1 MSGQERS
8 PVDQLVELLLYAPIG
23 LLYERDEVLPKLVT
37 RGRSQVQ
44 LARIL
49 GQLAVQR
56 GQGAVEDRLVDVL
69 GTAGTGLAKAI
80 TELGVAVGL
89 APPDAAGSTPTPP
102 TASTPGPAP
111 TTPATDGVVPAATPA
126 GVADGADEAPPRPLP
141 IAGYDTMAARDI
153 IPLLADLSP
162 AQRLVVRDHE
172 RANRGRKTIL
182 HKIEQL
188 EG

>member
-23 LLYERDEVLPKLVT
+23 LLYDRDEVLPKLVT

-69 GTAGTGLAKAI
+69 GTAGNGLAKAI
-80 TELGVAVGL
+80 TELGAAVGL
-89 APPDAAGSTPTPP
+89 APPDAAGTTPAPP
-102 TASTPGPAP
+102 AGSTPGPAP
-111 TTPATDGVVPAATPA
+111 TTPLTDGIVPPAAPTGA
-126 GVADGADEAPPRPLP
+126 ADGPAEATPRPLP

-153 IPLLADLSP
+153 IPLLADLSA
-162 AQRLVVRDHE
+162 AQRLVVGDHE
-172 RANRGRKTIL
+172 RATRGRKTIL

-188 EG
+188 GG